1 MKCARVDIGS
11 LRREQ
16 IVEAAVACITERGL
30 QNLSLSEI
38 ENRAGM
44 SRGQLMYYF
53 PTKEEILLA
62 VFDRLLLL
70 LYERIGEPESVDGGS
85 GPFLAN
91 LERLFRRVL
100 SQPPI
105 SPEFNTLQY
114 TFLAQIGH
122 RADFRERLARLYA
135 EWRTRLGEDL
145 ERVLANQGRRPVAPR
160 ALASLI
166 QALFQGL
173 AIQRAAD
180 PAAYDPD
187 EMVKL
192 CLDIVSRYL
201 RTPASRRRVR
211 VRKPRALARNAAKE
225 RSNGHAR

>member
-1 MKCARVDIGS
+1 
-11 LRREQ
+11 
-16 IVEAAVACITERGL
+16 
-30 QNLSLSEI
+30 
-38 ENRAGM
+38 
-44 SRGQLMYYF
+44 
-53 PTKEEILLA
+53 
-62 VFDRLLLL
+62 L
-70 LYERIGEPESVDGGS
+70 LYERIGEPECVDAGS

-145 ERVLANQGRRPVAPR
+145 ERVLANHGRRPVAPR

-180 PAAYDPD
+180 PAAYDPE

-201 RTPASRRRVR
+201 RTPGRRPRVR
-211 VRKPRALARNAAKE
+211 ARKPRALARNAAKE
-225 RSNGHAR
+225 RSNGHTR